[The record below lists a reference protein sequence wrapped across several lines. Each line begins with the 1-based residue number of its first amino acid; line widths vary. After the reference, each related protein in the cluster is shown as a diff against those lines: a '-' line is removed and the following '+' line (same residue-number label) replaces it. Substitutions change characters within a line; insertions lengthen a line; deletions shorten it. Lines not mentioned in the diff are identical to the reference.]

1 MEDQADVRTRALE
14 AATRLFATAGF
25 DGTSLQ
31 SVAEVVGVA
40 RPTLVYHFGTKD
52 GLRDAV
58 LDRLLG
64 RWQSELPA
72 ILAAATT
79 GKDRFR
85 GAVGALLGFFRADP
99 HRARLL
105 VREILDRPEVVR
117 ARFERHLRPWTPL
130 LVGYVDRGRA
140 EGRVHAQV
148 DAEAWI
154 LQLLVAA
161 VGTLS
166 TGTVAAAM
174 FADPPDVDRQL
185 AELVRIAEASLFRV
199 RSDATPPSAPARR
212 SSA

>member
-1 MEDQADVRTRALE
+1 VEDHGDVRTRALE

-31 SVAEVVGVA
+31 AVAEAVGVA

-79 GKDRFR
+79 GKDRF
-85 GAVGALLGFFRADP
+85 
-99 HRARLL
+99 RARLL

-199 RSDATPPSAPARR
+199 RGDATPPSAPARR